1 MAVQVVV
8 VGEASPLVVMEQ
20 VVGVGANIIMVTG
33 TLVLIRQTME
43 QTIHL
48 VQVLGPEDK
57 DIHQEVQ
64 ELVELVVLPEGAEV
78 EEMLELLLLVVLEGR
93 EAVGK

>member
-1 MAVQVVV
+1 MV

-43 QTIHL
+43 QTFHL
-48 VQVLGPEDK
+48 VQVLGPVDQ
-57 DIHQEVQ
+57 DIQQEVQ

>member
-48 VQVLGPEDK
+48 VQVLGPVDQ
-57 DIHQEVQ
+57 DIQQEVQ

>member
-1 MAVQVVV
+1 M
-8 VGEASPLVVMEQ
+8 GEASPLVVMEQ

-48 VQVLGPEDK
+48 VQVLGPVDQ
-57 DIHQEVQ
+57 DIQQEVQ